1 MWLILLLTCLGL
13 TRLSVAA
20 PASDQASV
28 PVQPVVQHHRLG
40 PVELTL
46 QADRQTMG
54 LADRLHVTLAVE
66 APVEMSVTLPEL
78 ADRIGP
84 FLVLHQTPSAPQPTV
99 PQRQRWQRDYTLAA
113 ENVGDQTL
121 PALTVSFQ
129 DAKAAQDAVPQSL
142 HTEPLTIT
150 VTTVLPDDADVTAP
164 KDVAPPVTLRRHGVA
179 AWVWIVLV
187 VVLGLAGLGAV
198 WYGYR
203 RTRRVA
209 PVAPQPAHVLAL
221 EALHRLQRQDLIAQ
235 QRIEAYYVRL
245 STILRRYVEWRFHL
259 RAPEQTTEEFLA
271 ASLATGG
278 FIATHR
284 ELLGTFLQHCDLVKF
299 AQYQPS
305 PTDMQQAW
313 NSARD
318 FVQQTADPQVVVA
331 SRGEVL

>member
-1 MWLILLLTCLGL
+1 
-13 TRLSVAA
+13 
-20 PASDQASV
+20 
-28 PVQPVVQHHRLG
+28 VVQHHRLG
-40 PVELTL
+40 SVELTL

-54 LADRLHVTLAVE
+54 LTDRLHVTLALE
-66 APVEMSVTLPEL
+66 APVEITVTLPEL
-78 ADRIGP
+78 TDRLGP
-84 FLVLHQTPSAPQPTV
+84 FLVLHQTPSSSQPTA

-113 ENVGDQTL
+113 ENVGDQLL

-129 DAKAAQDAVPQSL
+129 DANATQDAARQSL

-164 KDVAPPVTLRRHGVA
+164 KDVAPPVALRRHGVA
-179 AWVWIVLV
+179 AWVWIVLAI
-187 VVLGLAGLGAV
+187 VLGLAGLVAV
-198 WYGYR
+198 WYRTR

-209 PVAPQPAHVLAL
+209 PAPPQPAHVLAL
-221 EALHRLQRQDLIAQ
+221 EALQRLQRQDLIAQ

-271 ASLATGG
+271 AVLATGG
-278 FIATHR
+278 LIATHR

-299 AQYQPS
+299 AQHRPS
-305 PTDMQQAW
+305 SEDMHQAW

-331 SRGEVL
+331 SGGNAL